1 MSDRDPSRH
10 RAPPAS
16 AAAEPNEPPNEPPND
31 PIAVDPET
39 VDAADLAATERIL
52 MLAFDERRREH
63 LPEALRS
70 HRRGVRAIRGL
81 RLAGAVAPAS
91 VFEARG
97 EDDPLP
103 PPLPPAG
110 ASEAFGRRADDA
122 GTPAFLTI
130 AEIAAAFR
138 RGELRSRDLTDTFLR
153 RIERWNATLFA
164 VVEPLADRAR
174 AEADRA
180 DQELAAGIDRGPLH
194 GVPYLA
200 KDLLAVPDAPTTWGA
215 APFRDQRLPE
225 TAAVVERL
233 EAAGAV
239 LLGKASLGALAM
251 GDVWFGGTTRNPW
264 DLEQGSSGSS
274 AGSASGVA
282 AGLCTFAIGSETMGS
297 ILSPADRCGVVGLR
311 PTFGRVSRHGAMALS
326 WSLDKLGPLTRSVE
340 DAALVLTGI
349 AGTDARDPAT
359 REAPFPWDPSADP
372 SRLRIGVPSSA
383 LHDPTPTMASFLE
396 TLQAAGG
403 HATAIELPDLPTEP
417 IMTLLMVEAAAAFDE
432 LIRGEDADVLVRQDD
447 GSWPTLLRAARFV
460 SGVDYVQAQRL
471 QRVVGAAMAE
481 LFGRVDLI
489 VTPGA
494 HSRAMLLGNAAG
506 APALSLPTG
515 EQPGGRPLGNV
526 AIMARPFFEHQALA
540 LGHAVQRRQG
550 PLRAPPGFGD

>member
-1 MSDRDPSRH
+1 MSDRDSPRHQASPGVSATGSREL
-10 RAPPAS
+10 PA
-16 AAAEPNEPPNEPPND
+16 D
-31 PIAVDPET
+31 PVT
-39 VDAADLAATERIL
+39 VDAADLASTERVL

-63 LPEALRS
+63 IPQALRS
-70 HRRGVRAIRGL
+70 HRRGIRAIRGL
-81 RLAGAVAPAS
+81 RLANAVAPAS
-91 VFEARG
+91 VFEAHG
-97 EDDPLP
+97 KDDAQP

-110 ASEAFGRRADDA
+110 ASDGFARRADDA
-122 GTPAFLTI
+122 EQAAFLTI
-130 AEIAAAFR
+130 PEVAAAFR
-138 RGELRSRDLTDTFLR
+138 RGDLRSGDLTDVFLR
-153 RIERWNATLFA
+153 RIERWNPTLRA

-174 AEADRA
+174 AEAARA
-180 DQELAAGIDRGPLH
+180 DHEFAAGIDRGPLQ

-215 APFRDQRLPE
+215 APYREQRLPE

-239 LLGKASLGALAM
+239 LLGKSSLGALAM

-326 WSLDKLGPLTRSVE
+326 WSLDKLGPLTRSAE

-349 AGTDARDPAT
+349 AGIDARDPTT
-359 REAPFPWDPSADP
+359 REAPFPWDPSSDP
-372 SRLRIGVPSSA
+372 SELRVGIPSSA
-383 LHDPTPTMASFLE
+383 LNEPTPTMASFLDA
-396 TLQAAGG
+396 LRSLGG
-403 HATAIELPDLPTEP
+403 RATPVELPDLPTEP

-432 LIRGEDADVLVRQDD
+432 LIRGHDADVLVSQDD
-447 GSWPTLLRAARFV
+447 ASWPTLLRAARFV

-471 QRVVGAAMAE
+471 QRVVSAAMAE
-481 LFGRVDLI
+481 LFGHVDLL

-494 HSRAMLLGNAAG
+494 HADAMLFGNAAG
-506 APALSLPTG
+506 APALSLPCG
-515 EQPGGRPLGNV
+515 KQANGRPLGNV
-526 AIMARPFFEHQALA
+526 AILARPFFEHQALA

-550 PLRAPPGFGD
+550 PLRVPPGFGA

>member
-10 RAPPAS
+10 EAPPASPPAS
-16 AAAEPNEPPNEPPND
+16 AAAEPNEPPID
-31 PIAVDPET
+31 PVAVDPET

-251 GDVWFGGTTRNPW
+251 GDVWFGGKTRNPW
-264 DLEQGSSGSS
+264 NLEQGSSGSS
-274 AGSASGVA
+274 AGSASGTA
-282 AGLCTFAIGSETMGS
+282 AGLFPFAIGTETLGS
-297 ILSPADRCGVVGLR
+297 IVSPSTRNGATGLR
-311 PTFGRVSRHGAMALS
+311 PSYGRVSRHGAMALS
-326 WSLDKLGPLTRSVE
+326 WSMDKVGPITRSVE
-340 DAALVLTGI
+340 DAAIVFNAIYGPDGHDQSLVDL
-349 AGTDARDPAT
+349 
-359 REAPFPWDPSADP
+359 PFNYKQQADLGN
-372 SRLRIGVPSSA
+372 LRIGYLKSA
-383 LHDPTPTMASFLE
+383 FDKDYYNHEHDSA
-396 TLQAAGG
+396 TLAVLRELGAEL
-403 HATAIELPDLPTEP
+403 IPMELPDYP
-417 IMTLLMVEAAAAFDE
+417 AGE
-432 LIRGEDADVLVRQDD
+432 LSFILSAE
-447 GSWPTLLRAARFV
+447 
-460 SGVDYVQAQRL
+460 
-471 QRVVGAAMAE
+471 GAA
-481 LFGRVDLI
+481 
-489 VTPGA
+489 
-494 HSRAMLLGNAAG
+494 
-506 APALSLPTG
+506 
-515 EQPGGRPLGNV
+515 
-526 AIMARPFFEHQALA
+526 
-540 LGHAVQRRQG
+540 
-550 PLRAPPGFGD
+550 